1 MDYMRKLQQP
11 QNTKH
16 WRLLKQ
22 LGDHMTCQY
31 NHFLINSKNDCTKR
45 SHIILKCLKNILAYR
60 LPKSAN
66 LSNEHEQLI
75 KAT

>member
-45 SHIILKCLKNILAYR
+45 SHIILKCLKTSLLIDYR
-60 LPKSAN
+60 NQQIFQMNTNS
-66 LSNEHEQLI
+66 
-75 KAT
+75 